1 MSSTRKYSSI
11 IKHSKLTHSLNEVVK
26 DVKDARLPII
36 TPKEQKICQNISDFF
51 IGDGNSN
58 PTLQENSQVFIS
70 YALLLVIQNYND
82 LLEPMYS
89 NVFNSKTKI
98 YSQSHIEKCLKT
110 YSMYKTIFAR
120 CKLIITNL
128 YNLHNLSNKNITS
141 KLAGNSHVNPQ
152 GNFQTLTRYHKLCKD
167 EIEYLKQIQYKIRK
181 IQKLQEN
188 SNKYRFTYI
197 HLTDTIFSNEE
208 LVTCVY
214 DYVCWKNSKEL
225 MIQ

>member
-1 MSSTRKYSSI
+1 MNSTRKI
-11 IKHSKLTHSLNEVVK
+11 THFLNEVTK
-26 DVKDARLPII
+26 DAKDAKDARLPII
-36 TPKEQKICQNISDFF
+36 TTEEQRVCHNISDFF
-51 IGDGNSN
+51 IGDGDSN
-58 PTLQENSQVFIS
+58 PTLQENSLVFIS

-89 NVFNSKTKI
+89 NVFTTKTKI
-98 YSQSHIEKCLKT
+98 YSQYHIEKCIKT

-128 YNLHNLSNKNITS
+128 YNSYNLSNKNNTS
-141 KLAGNSHVNPQ
+141 KLPRNYPVNPQ

-181 IQKLQEN
+181 IQKLQDD
-188 SNKYRFTYI
+188 SNKYRFKYN

-214 DYVCWKNSKEL
+214 DYVCWKNSKDL
-225 MIQ
+225 IN